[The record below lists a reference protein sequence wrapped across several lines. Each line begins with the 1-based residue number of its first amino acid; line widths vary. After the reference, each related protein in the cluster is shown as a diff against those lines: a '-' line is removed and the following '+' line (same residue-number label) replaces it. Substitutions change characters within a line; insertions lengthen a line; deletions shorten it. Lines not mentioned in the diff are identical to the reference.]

1 MKIINM
7 KSKNIKGIKA
17 IDITPKDNVIVIS
30 GKNGAGKTSALDSI
44 WYILKWKEASRTTP
58 MPIRK
63 GEKEA
68 SGQLTLREDLSMD
81 DELAGKVAAPLFI
94 VDREWNIN
102 GTTKLKVTGA
112 DGTKYPTPQRMID
125 EFVGYLSFDP
135 RIFAQMKGKEQRRT
149 LIDIIGYDP
158 TENEKRIAFLKE
170 ERLQKG
176 REVKMLTGN
185 REEITIK
192 KLPAE
197 LISVDDI
204 DKELQNALMTNSRID
219 EMTRAK
225 AKAKEEIQRLQG
237 EIVSNDLYL
246 QANTLIP
253 VDTLKEKLSESI
265 IINDQVKAKAR
276 NEISDQK
283 ENKARNEYND
293 FTNDIEEETK
303 KMTDGLKANWDKMP
317 DPKLGMTETEITYDG
332 TPYSQI
338 SFSEQLKVAI
348 KIAMALNPRLRVI
361 RIADWSL
368 LDQASQ
374 MMVCD
379 MAREFDFQVWAEQV
393 DETGSGKVGFY
404 IENGEIVSEE
414 NQIPF

>member
-149 LIDIIGYDP
+149 LIDITGFDT
-158 TENEKRIAFLKE
+158 TEIERRIEFLYE

-176 REVKMLTGN
+176 RETKMLTGN

-192 KLPAE
+192 NLPAE

-204 DKELQNALMTNSRID
+204 NKELQNALMVNSQI
-219 EMTRAK
+219 ENTRSTK
-225 AKAKEEIQRLQG
+225 AKAKEEIQRLQ
-237 EIVSNDLYL
+237 NDIESCNAFLETK
-246 QANTLIP
+246 QVIP
-253 VDTLKEKLSESI
+253 VEDLKEKLSESI
-265 IINDQVKAKAR
+265 KINDQVKAKAR
-276 NEISDQK
+276 NDISDQK
-283 ENKARNEYND
+283 ESTARAEYND
-293 FTNDIEEETK
+293 FSVEIEEETK
-303 KMTDGLKANWDKMP
+303 KMIDGLKANWDKIP
-317 DPKLGMTETEITYDG
+317 DQKLTITDDDVLYDG

-338 SFSEQLKVAI
+338 SCSEQLKVAT
-348 KIAMALNPRLRVI
+348 KIAMALNPKLRVI
-361 RIADWSL
+361 RISDYSL
-368 LDQASQ
+368 LDQASKNIIEH
-374 MMVCD
+374 
-379 MAREFDFQVWAEQV
+379 MARENDYQVWAEEV
-393 DETGSGKVGFY
+393 DESGSVGFY
-404 IENGEIVSEE
+404 IEEGEIVSEE